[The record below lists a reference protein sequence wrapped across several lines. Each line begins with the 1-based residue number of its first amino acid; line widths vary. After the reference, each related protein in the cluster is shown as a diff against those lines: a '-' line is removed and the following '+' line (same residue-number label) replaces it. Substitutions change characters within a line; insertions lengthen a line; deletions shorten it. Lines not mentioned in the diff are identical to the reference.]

1 MRSRT
6 FPQILRLLGHLPK
19 QRLFSLGGQ
28 LLLSVL
34 PGLIDLLIV
43 SVIARLTGALSG
55 AALIDQIPGIH
66 VFGGSRPDQSL
77 WLIALFIGLSWCSSL
92 LRLLLRYL
100 QNKVSSDIWRDLTNK
115 AFGRVLSQQYEFHL
129 TRKTPELAAQIL
141 QNFER
146 ISSCGIRPVLQLFSA
161 LITVGLLSIGVLII
175 GRGLAVALIV
185 ALAIAYWSITAL
197 ITPPLRYATKQ
208 RLRQERES
216 NEAFYETLAAI
227 RDINLVGNE
236 YVFESQFQRVG
247 DRAKKYVVLGE
258 VLPELP
264 RGLIEPLG
272 ITLIFFLGAAPAIL
286 AGGMSSLPEILPF
299 LATMAVAAL
308 KITSPLQDV
317 FRAVTMLRGSLPYV
331 DSALEILE
339 LPRGRFYLNSP
350 GVPSA
355 AGLNP
360 KGMIRLVG
368 VNYSYPGSDKWVLK
382 DVSISIPVGSRV
394 ALVGSTGAGKSTV
407 ANILLGLLEAQ
418 SGFLELD
425 GIPVEGLDVPAWK
438 ANCAQVPQQINLL
451 SKSILE
457 NITFEPG
464 SESADFDRVWEA
476 LSAAQLDE
484 FVANMPYGLYTQVG
498 ENGLSLSGGQ
508 RQRLALARAFYRR
521 ANFLVLDEATSALDN
536 RTESEVIQAL
546 EVIGRRCTTLVIA
559 HRLSTVQRCDRIYE
573 LHEGRVLAH
582 GSYEELKN
590 RSQSFRELT
599 QLEQREVLP

>member
-185 ALAIAYWSITAL
+185 ALAIAYWLITAL

-286 AGGMSSLPEILPF
+286 AGGMNSLPEILPF

-368 VNYSYPGSDKWVLK
+368 VSYSYPGSDKWVLK

-425 GIPVEGLDVPAWK
+425 GIPVEGFDVPAWK
-438 ANCAQVPQQINLL
+438 ANCAQVPQQISLL